1 MLLVQCGAC
10 GATGFTETGQD
21 LDAAVRCVSPA
32 GSPEGSP
39 EGLCCADHES
49 HDDHVAHVQA
59 TGDASCR
66 PVMITVMPG
75 STQMQAAIPG
85 SA

>member
-1 MLLVQCGAC
+1 MLHVQCNGC
-10 GATGFTETGQD
+10 GAMGFTESGEA
-21 LDAAVRCVSPA
+21 LDDVVRCVSPA
-32 GSPEGSP
+32 DEPEGSP

-66 PVMITVMPG
+66 PLVITIMPG
-75 STQMQAAIPG
+75 STQLQAAIPG